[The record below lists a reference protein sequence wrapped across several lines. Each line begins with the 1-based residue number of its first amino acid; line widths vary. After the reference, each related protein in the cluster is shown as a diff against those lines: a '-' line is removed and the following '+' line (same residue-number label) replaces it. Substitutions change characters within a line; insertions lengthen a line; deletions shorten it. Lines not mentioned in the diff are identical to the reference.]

1 MSQCKSVAAADVD
14 VHYVASTAAA
24 VTVVK
29 VDLLQFGKL
38 QHVLYDLQ

>member
-1 MSQCKSVAAADVD
+1 MSQCTSGTAADVD
-14 VHYVASTAAA
+14 VASTAAA

-29 VDLLQFGKL
+29 VDLLQFVKL

>member
-14 VHYVASTAAA
+14 VASTAAA

-29 VDLLQFGKL
+29 VHLLQFGKL